1 VESCPLRDFRIRLT
15 MPSDKPTTEFAPRDL
30 TDNREPFD
38 WGSKYPQEARVQIRW
53 EAVYVAGML
62 LLIPTLL
69 FVVWMGWPN
78 LLLNLADERYAT
90 LALYG
95 YAWLGGSLGGTLF
108 DLKWLYHSVGKGLW
122 HVERRLWRILIPHI
136 SGGHA
141 FAVIVLISSGIFRI
155 FDSTTLSRPPVVV
168 GIGFLVGYFSDS
180 AIGKLNEIANTLF
193 GSSGKRYPD
202 DDSTSK
208 KPRAGGNP
216 SQG

>member
-1 VESCPLRDFRIRLT
+1 MSSE
-15 MPSDKPTTEFAPRDL
+15 KPTTEFAPRDF
-30 TDNREPFD
+30 TDNREPYD
-38 WGSKYPQEARVQIRW
+38 WTPRYPDEARRQIRW

-62 LLIPTLL
+62 LLVPIVL

-78 LLLNLADERYAT
+78 LLLKLTEERYAT

-122 HVERRLWRILIPHI
+122 HVDRRLWRILIPHI

-155 FDSTTLSRPPVVV
+155 FDASTLSRAPVVV

-202 DDSTSK
+202 DDSGAK
-208 KPRAGGNP
+208 KLKAGGNP
-216 SQG
+216 PSGGV

>member
-1 VESCPLRDFRIRLT
+1 MGGCLRRRDAADCSNT
-15 MPSDKPTTEFAPRDL
+15 APRRLDEL
-30 TDNREPFD
+30 AQP
-38 WGSKYPQEARVQIRW
+38 
-53 EAVYVAGML
+53 
-62 LLIPTLL
+62 
-69 FVVWMGWPN
+69 
-78 LLLNLADERYAT
+78 LLNLSDKRYAT
-90 LALYG
+90 FALYC

-155 FDSTTLSRPPVVV
+155 FDATTLSRAPVVV

-202 DDSTSK
+202 EDSTRNE
-208 KPRAGGNP
+208 PRAGGNP
-216 SQG
+216 PSV

>member
-1 VESCPLRDFRIRLT
+1 MSAE
-15 MPSDKPTTEFAPRDL
+15 KPATEFAPRDY

-38 WGSKYPQEARVQIRW
+38 WEPKYPQAARVQIRW

-62 LLIPTLL
+62 LLVPTLL
-69 FVVWMGWPN
+69 FALWMAWPN
-78 LLLNLADERYAT
+78 LLLKLTVERYAT
-90 LALYG
+90 LTLYG

-108 DLKWLYHSVGKGLW
+108 DLKWLYHSVGKGMW

-155 FDSTTLSRPPVVV
+155 FDAATLSRPPAVV

-193 GSSGKRYPD
+193 GSSVKR
-202 DDSTSK
+202 DSDNDSAPK
-208 KPRAGGNP
+208 KPKAGQNP
-216 SQG
+216 PPG

>member
-1 VESCPLRDFRIRLT
+1 MSAE
-15 MPSDKPTTEFAPRDL
+15 KPTTEFAPRDL
-30 TDNREPFD
+30 TDNRESFD
-38 WGSKYPQEARVQIRW
+38 WESKYPPAARVQIRW

-62 LLIPTLL
+62 LLVPSLL
-69 FVVWMGWPN
+69 FIVWMAWPN
-78 LLLNLADERYAT
+78 LLLKLTDERYAT

-108 DLKWLYHSVGKGLW
+108 DLKWLYHSVGKGMW
-122 HVERRLWRILIPHI
+122 HIDRRLWRILIPHI

-155 FDSTTLSRPPVVV
+155 FDAATLSRPPVVV

-202 DDSTSK
+202 DDSASK
-208 KPRAGGNP
+208 KPKTGGSP
-216 SQG
+216 PPG